1 MELTKDIL
9 QGQLKGLRQQTSDR
23 YSEWRMSVGA
33 MQYCEYLLGLL
44 EQKENEPG
52 EGEQSPS
59 PVESI
64 NNVKEIAPSISNQ

>member
-9 QGQLKGLRQQTSDR
+9 QEQLKELHKQANDR

-44 EQKENEPG
+44 KQKENEPA

-59 PVESI
+59 KVESE
-64 NNVKEIAPSISNQ
+64 NNVKEITPLIADQ